1 MAKAQDFTAFFKDL
15 NIALPVDDAAFKDA
29 WAKTAKFNE
38 QLASIALD
46 AANKAGAVNEKAA
59 AATLAGLRTV
69 TKARSDAKDYVNAV
83 VEFGTAQAT
92 LVKESVE
99 TLAEALKQAQTE
111 ATELLMAAGKQAA
124 DEVNKTASKAQT
136 QVTAAV
142 KKATE
147 AAA

>member
-1 MAKAQDFTAFFKDL
+1 MAKTQDFTAFFKDL
-15 NIALPVDDAAFKDA
+15 PMSFPVDEAIFKDA
-29 WAKTAKFNE
+29 WTKTAKLNE
-38 QLASIALD
+38 QIAGIALD
-46 AANKAGAVNEKAA
+46 AAQKAGALSEKAT

-69 TKARSDAKDYVNAV
+69 TKARTDAKDYINAV
-83 VEFGTAQAT
+83 VEFGNAQAA

-111 ATELLMAAGKQAA
+111 ATELLMTAGKQAA
-124 DEVNKTASKAQT
+124 EEVNKNATKAQT

-147 AAA
+147 VAA